1 MLRTQFKEHCGELTL
16 SHTQSA
22 ETGRAYIRLLV
33 HFDTVIDTHPDH
45 AYTLRIDQ
53 PFEQLEKYALGLDLD
68 GMDSMEHSHVPY
80 VVLLIR
86 ALKSF
91 EVSLN
96 VFAQHQATRR

>member
-1 MLRTQFKEHCGELTL
+1 VWPPVLNHEP
-16 SHTQSA
+16 A
-22 ETGRAYIRLLV
+22 RLKMFV
-33 HFDTVIDTHPDH
+33 AVNHDAVIDTHPDH

-86 ALKSF
+86 ALKTF
-91 EVSLN
+91 QVSSDPL
-96 VFAQHQATRR
+96 T